1 MPTTRTTILDPAVMT
16 MLQRLGKKIKIV
28 GRIQQAHTV
37 KLPGKGKGST
47 CDLIARVEIDG
58 ALYALV
64 VEEKYDRRSETT
76 IDNWLDEPRRR
87 GGPTWNREDR
97 LAGIFDDLEFGD
109 PFKGNAVL
117 HGDLLYRPFHR
128 TYAAMKVGE
137 PAKFK
142 GAIMIVHF
150 LSNDMSYL
158 QNFSDFCSLF
168 KIHFNQGALE
178 RAVSPLAATR
188 RGGSPGGKPLFIG
201 LI

>member
-1 MPTTRTTILDPAVMT
+1 MSATRSPKLAPEVMA
-16 MLQRLGKKIKIV
+16 MLQGLGKKTTVV
-28 GRIQQAHTV
+28 GQVQKVREV
-37 KLPGKGKGST
+37 ELPGKRTGSI

-64 VEEKYDRRSETT
+64 VEEKYDRRRETT
-76 IDNWLDEPRRR
+76 IEDWLDEPRRT

-97 LAGIFDDLEFGD
+97 LAGIFDKLEFGN
-109 PFKGNAVL
+109 PFKGKSTL

-137 PAKFK
+137 SAKFK

-158 QNFSDFCSLF
+158 QNFSNFCSLF
-168 KIHFNQGALE
+168 KIRFSRGTLE
-178 RAVSPLAATR
+178 RAVSPRASTR
-188 RGGSPGGKPLFIG
+188 RGKSPGNKPLFIG
-201 LI
+201 LV

>member
-1 MPTTRTTILDPAVMT
+1 MSATRTPKIAPAVMT
-16 MLQRLGKKIKIV
+16 MLQRLGKKIRIV

-58 ALYALV
+58 SLYALV
-64 VEEKYDRRSETT
+64 VEEKDDRRSETT
-76 IDNWLDEPRRR
+76 IDDWLIEPRRW

-97 LAGIFDDLEFGD
+97 VTGIFDELELGI
-109 PFKGNAVL
+109 PFKGKSVL

-142 GAIMIVHF
+142 GAIMIVYF

-158 QNFSDFCSLF
+158 RNFSDFCSLF
-168 KIHFNQGALE
+168 KISFSQGALE
-178 RAVSPLAATR
+178 RAASPLSATR
-188 RGGSPGGKPLFIG
+188 RGESPGGKPLLIG
-201 LI
+201 LV

>member
-1 MPTTRTTILDPAVMT
+1 MPATRTPKLAPEVMAT
-16 MLQRLGKKIKIV
+16 LQGLGKKTTVV
-28 GRIQQAHTV
+28 GQVQKVHEV
-37 KLPGKGKGST
+37 ELPGKGTGSI

-58 ALYALV
+58 AMYALV

-97 LAGIFDDLEFGD
+97 LAGIFDELEFGN
-109 PFKGNAVL
+109 PFKGKSVL
-117 HGDLLYRPFHR
+117 HGDFLYRPFHR

-168 KIHFNQGALE
+168 KIRFNRGALE
-178 RAVSPLAATR
+178 RAASPLSATR
-188 RGGSPGGKPLFIG
+188 RGASPGGKPLFIG

>member
-1 MPTTRTTILDPAVMT
+1 MPTTRTTRLDPAVMT
-16 MLQRLGKKIKIV
+16 MLQRLGKKIRIV

-37 KLPGKGKGST
+37 KLPGKGKGSI

-64 VEEKYDRRSETT
+64 VEEKHDRRSETT
-76 IDNWLDEPRRR
+76 IDDWLIEPRRW

-97 LAGIFDDLEFGD
+97 VTGIFDELELGI
-109 PFKGNAVL
+109 PFKGKSVL

-128 TYAAMKVGE
+128 TYAAMKAGE

-142 GAIMIVHF
+142 GAIMIVRF
-150 LSNDMSYL
+150 LSSDVSYL

-168 KIHFNQGALE
+168 KIRFSRGVLE
-178 RAVSPLAATR
+178 RTVSPIAATK
-188 RGGSPGGKPLFIG
+188 GGKSPGGKPLFIG
-201 LI
+201 LV

>member
-1 MPTTRTTILDPAVMT
+1 MPTTRTTRLDPTIMT
-16 MLQRLGKKIKIV
+16 VLQRLGKKIRVV
-28 GRIQQAHTV
+28 GRIRKAHEV
-37 KLPGKGKGST
+37 KLPGKGTGSI

-64 VEEKYDRRSETT
+64 VEEKYDRRRETT

-87 GGPTWNREDR
+87 GGPTWNRENR
-97 LAGIFDDLEFGD
+97 LAEIFDELEFGD
-109 PFKGNAVL
+109 PFKGKSVL
-117 HGDLLYRPFHR
+117 HGDFLYRPFHR

-168 KIHFNQGALE
+168 KIRFNRGALE
-178 RAVSPLAATR
+178 RAASPLSATR
-188 RGGSPGGKPLFIG
+188 RGASPGGKPLFIG

>member
-1 MPTTRTTILDPAVMT
+1 MPTTRTTRLDPAVMT
-16 MLQRLGKKIKIV
+16 MLQRLGKSIRIV

-64 VEEKYDRRSETT
+64 VEEKHDRRSETT
-76 IDNWLDEPRRR
+76 IDNWLNEPNQW

-97 LAGIFDDLEFGD
+97 VTGIFDELELGI
-109 PFKGNAVL
+109 PFKGNSVL
-117 HGDLLYRPFHR
+117 YGDLLYRPFHR
-128 TYAAMKVGE
+128 TYAAMKVAGS
-137 PAKFK
+137 AKFK

-168 KIHFNQGALE
+168 MISFSRGGLE
-178 RAVSPLAATR
+178 RAASPLAATR